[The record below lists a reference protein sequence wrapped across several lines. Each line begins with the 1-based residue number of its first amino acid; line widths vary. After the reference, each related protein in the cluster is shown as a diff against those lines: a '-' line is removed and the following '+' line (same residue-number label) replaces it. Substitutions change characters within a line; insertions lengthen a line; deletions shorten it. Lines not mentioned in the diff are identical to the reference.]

1 MEWMAY
7 GTALGLGLLGGG
19 HCVGMCGGI
28 MGALTFAIPESAHT
42 RRFNLLFHYNIG
54 RIGSYTFMGL
64 LLGLLGGFTGT
75 AGNTAL
81 RLLAGVLLIAMG
93 LYLAGW
99 WRGLTYVE
107 RLGGGLWRYLQPLG
121 KRLMPVKSA
130 PQALL
135 LGTIWGWLPCGLVYS
150 ALAYAA
156 SQANG
161 PAAAGVM
168 LAFGLGT
175 LPVVMASGLFAE
187 RLKALIQ
194 KQQIRSVFAIL
205 IMVFG
210 GWTLWGSLQHAGHG
224 DHAGHGA
231 HAESAAHSEHG
242 ESSPEVMPVP
252 GAESTGAP
260 MEDHHHHH

>member
-1 MEWMAY
+1 MEWMTY
-7 GTALGLGLLGGG
+7 STALGLGLLGGG

-28 MGALTFAIPESAHT
+28 MGALTFAIPDSARA
-42 RRFNLLFHYNIG
+42 RRFSLLLHYNVG
-54 RIGSYTFMGL
+54 RVASYTLMGL
-64 LLGLLGGFTGT
+64 LLGLLGGFAGT
-75 AGNTAL
+75 AGTAAL
-81 RLLAGVLLIAMG
+81 RVMAGALLIAMG

-99 WRGLTYVE
+99 WRGLTYIE
-107 RLGGGLWRYLQPLG
+107 RLGGGVWRYLQPLG
-121 KRLMPVKSA
+121 KRLMPVQSS

-135 LGTIWGWLPCGLVYS
+135 LGVIWGWLPCGLVYS

-194 KQQIRSVFAIL
+194 KQQIRSVFGIL
-205 IMVFG
+205 IVVFG
-210 GWTLWGSLQHAGHG
+210 SWTLWGSLQHAGHA
-224 DHAGHGA
+224 DHTGHGME
-231 HAESAAHSEHG
+231 HANHSGHSE
-242 ESSPEVMPVP
+242 SSSEAVATPEPAAADAA
-252 GAESTGAP
+252 AE
-260 MEDHHHHH
+260 HHHH